1 MLRFIV
7 TSHMRIH
14 YTSDMQLMQL
24 TVGFC
29 HVTLLFLPTSVLVP
43 GHVTA
48 LAEALMTVLTRKV
61 PFFQVHETQMTSLG
75 RW

>member
-14 YTSDMQLMQL
+14 YTSDMQL

-29 HVTLLFLPTSVLVP
+29 HVTLLFLPTCVFVP